1 MSEKEENNEDVEIK
15 RLFQDFKRQIDNLK
29 SKRIHLEN
37 NLKTIKSDLTTL
49 QQEEFNA
56 LNNLQKLIKDGII
69 LNEKRTQ
76 METDLNEIKEKL
88 IKLTKISI

>member
-29 SKRIHLEN
+29 SKKIYLEN
-37 NLKTIKSDLTTL
+37 NLKTVKSDLTTL